1 MRSEPASLG
10 SEFGVWEGR
19 VGKRHLSSCLGRVA
33 LQKFLK
39 KPLSTEA
46 VVLKSFGECLDAER
60 YRDSR
65 VITDRA
71 SDLQPRKALDKGKGR
86 ICPLL

>member
-1 MRSEPASLG
+1 MG
-10 SEFGVWEGR
+10 GEGR
-19 VGKRHLSSCLGRVA
+19 KETSQFLLGAGSSSEVSE
-33 LQKFLK
+33 

-46 VVLKSFGECLDAER
+46 VVIKSFGECLDAER

>member
-1 MRSEPASLG
+1 MGE
-10 SEFGVWEGR
+10 EGR
-19 VGKRHLSSCLGRVA
+19 KETSQFLLGVDSSAEVSE
-33 LQKFLK
+33 

-60 YRDSR
+60 NKDSR